1 MKREVS
7 IVHKSMVSL
16 LLVTYLFFALTYIL
30 HLPHYNSSYRPF
42 VKGSNSILFNASND
56 PTGTNTP
63 FHRIFKSVL
72 AESNKTFA
80 IVKKNF
86 NAVSISVFP
95 EFLISRAN
103 VKHLNFSK
111 AVLFSRQMP
120 FASMR
125 VLRIWLSFLPL
136 GFCFQYF
143 ALFHVRGHLICL
155 SNGVKLTLAYAKSCY
170 F

>member
-1 MKREVS
+1 LFNNLLQVKREVS

-103 VKHLNFSK
+103 VKHLNFP
-111 AVLFSRQMP
+111 LFFFIIEVMFQAP
-120 FASMR
+120 G
-125 VLRIWLSFLPL
+125 VLRIPAEQT
-136 GFCFQYF
+136 G
-143 ALFHVRGHLICL
+143 G
-155 SNGVKLTLAYAKSCY
+155 G
-170 F
+170 